1 MTNFMIKFII
11 LVIFIMLLGFI
22 GNYIIKK
29 YPDSWVAKWWDD
41 MTDIGHWW

>member
-1 MTNFMIKFII
+1 MTKFII
-11 LVIFIMLLGFI
+11 ACIGIILLGFI